1 MPDKGLVV
9 ELGVV
14 LNTAKKYKKLA
25 GWCTVHV
32 RRVTLLNAKHMLDR
46 VEWCDD
52 NEDENFRDRSMA
64 DESTFT
70 MMAEIKKAN
79 GNNTFKLP
87 HTGIRTQ
94 MRAEGW
100 DI

>member
-1 MPDKGLVV
+1 M
-9 ELGVV
+9 
-14 LNTAKKYKKLA
+14 
-25 GWCTVHV
+25 HV

-70 MMAEIKKAN
+70 VMPPSTMSVKLQQMDHADSLDDEHEGGDGVVDEGERCD
-79 GNNTFKLP
+79 GNCPTCGSERSAP
-87 HTGIRTQ
+87 RRS
-94 MRAEGW
+94 MRSVSL
-100 DI
+100 